1 MAKMD
6 ADALIRELDARRQI
20 EDVLARVARGVDRL
34 DRDLMISGYH
44 PDAMDYHG
52 SFEGSPVEFADW
64 VVERHGGTIEQCMH
78 FLGQYNLEIDGDRAS
93 CESNVVVFYRVTKE
107 GVPYD
112 MLSPGRYLDR
122 FECRD
127 GEWKISERLAMHEK
141 DRLDPVV
148 FKMQGPFVDMLSK
161 ARRDRDDPSYAF
173 FDGAPLPRAGADSA

>member
-1 MAKMD
+1 M
-6 ADALIRELDARRQI
+6 
-20 EDVLARVARGVDRL
+20 ARGVDRL

-52 SFEGSPVEFADW
+52 SFEGSPAEFADW
-64 VVERHGGTIEQCMH
+64 VIERHSGNIEQCMH
-78 FLGQYNLEIDGDRAS
+78 FLGQMNVEIDGDKAA
-93 CESNVVVFYRVTKE
+93 CESNVVVFYRMVKD

-127 GEWKISERLAMHEK
+127 GEWKIVERLAMHEK

-161 ARRDRDDPSYAF
+161 ARRDGDDPSYAF
-173 FDGAPLPRAGADSA
+173 FAGAPMPRPGR